1 MMKEIKEFFKGII
14 IILIICII
22 ICLPFG
28 YSIYRKS
35 YNSIIETHMENNAD
49 VPLNKD
55 LIYGEYPL
63 DEYCIINII
72 SGKSILKI
80 ESQNEITIITLTPSV
95 LLAIHLIAPTLIF
108 FAFLMII
115 YLFITLI
122 DIIKKLIPHK
132 EKSVDSEKNSHSKQ
146 LIELPNDLSIYAIL
160 FLRFNKLSSYAL
172 RNDFDQYLKTTQ
184 NKTEVDILYEE
195 LIKIYNDDFL
205 NRENIFKFG
214 ASADSSYPEE
224 ELLYQIKTAL
234 YDELYQKE
242 YIKNSSVKR
251 TTTTFIKRIHK
262 YLADLFYAWK
272 ETNDIDN
279 DSEVISAP
287 LKRFKNQL
295 KFSILGL
302 IVFLVIGLSIN
313 HSPIIIL
320 LAFALILLFGFIYS
334 PPPVYTSKAIKLR
347 IQLID
352 YEKNCLF
359 LKDKFSCTPEEKL
372 YMKVLK
378 HSRLFKFD

>member
-1 MMKEIKEFFKGII
+1 MEIKEFFKGII

-35 YNSIIETHMENNAD
+35 YNSIIETHMESNAD

-146 LIELPNDLSIYAIL
+146 LIELPDDLSIYAIL
-160 FLRFNKLSSYAL
+160 YLRFNKVSSYAL
-172 RNDFDQYLKTTQ
+172 RNDIDQYIKTAQYKTQ
-184 NKTEVDILYEE
+184 VDRLYEE
-195 LIKIYNDDFL
+195 LIKIYDDDFL
-205 NRENIFKFG
+205 NRESIFKFG
-214 ASADSSYPEE
+214 TSVDSSNSEE
-224 ELLYQIKTAL
+224 ELIHQIKTVL

-242 YIKNSSVKR
+242 YLKTNSVER
-251 TTTTFIKRIHK
+251 TNTTLIKRIQK
-262 YLADLFYAWK
+262 YLVDHFYAWK
-272 ETNDIDN
+272 ETHDINNDN
-279 DSEVISAP
+279 EVISPP
-287 LKRFKNQL
+287 LKRFRNQL
-295 KFSILGL
+295 KGSILGL
-302 IVFLVIGLSIN
+302 IVFFIIAFAIM
-313 HSPIIIL
+313 HSSFIII
-320 LAFALILLFGFIYS
+320 FTFFVILLSCFYYS
-334 PPPVYTSKAIKLR
+334 TIPNYTSKGKRLTK
-347 IQLID
+347 QLID
-352 YEKNCLF
+352 YEKNCLS
-359 LKDKFSCTPEEKL
+359 LKNPSSYTPKEKL
-372 YMKVLK
+372 YMSVL
-378 HSRLFKFD
+378 LYIFN